1 MGNELMHHVWF
12 MKTKELVRPGKDMGK
27 HACFFLSS
35 FPICTQPTVFAYVL
49 SAISCSKPASL
60 QLYQGSQT
68 YGQKP
73 FSQHFAHSFSAFA
86 FFFLHRVASWS
97 AGTLHPCSHKEN
109 APRVPRRLVR
119 LVIFTLH
126 FLLALL
132 SLRLGRFLASS
143 LLLLCQ
149 RWLPRP
155 QSSLHKCSGGRIF
168 LGAESTSLA
177 VWEQH

>member
-1 MGNELMHHVWF
+1 MVSENERTC
-12 MKTKELVRPGKDMGK
+12 KTRQGHGK
-27 HACFFLSS
+27 ACVFSS
-35 FPICTQPTVFAYVL
+35 IQFPDLHSAYSLCIC
-49 SAISCSKPASL
+49 AISCSKPASL
-60 QLYQGSQT
+60 QLYHGNQT